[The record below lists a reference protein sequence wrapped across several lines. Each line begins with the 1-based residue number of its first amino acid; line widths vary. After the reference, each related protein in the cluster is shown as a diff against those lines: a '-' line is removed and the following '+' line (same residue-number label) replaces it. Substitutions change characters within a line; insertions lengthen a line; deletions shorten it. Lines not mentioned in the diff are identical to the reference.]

1 MTSGTLAMTSCQSA
15 AQWVPLS
22 IPAFCLRPLADVGN
36 LREVSLKGGF
46 CLAAA
51 VARRWSTDSCFA
63 YSFVFCGWCTWNVV
77 WTIASF
83 LHCPPLCPSPTEVNP
98 RHHSLPNARKGKTCE
113 EIPCPMHGGEKHAKN
128 IPCPMQGREKHTKR
142 FLAQC
147 TEGKNM
153 PKIFLAQCKEGKTC
167 HTACAQK
174 QT

>member
-1 MTSGTLAMTSCQSA
+1 MTLTAMTSGTLAMTSCQSA

-128 IPCPMQGREKHTKR
+128 IPCPMQGR
-142 FLAQC
+142 
-147 TEGKNM
+147 KNM
-153 PKIFLAQCKEGKTC
+153 PHCMRTKANLSWVALTNAQLCLSKTTC
-167 HTACAQK
+167 RTKHI
-174 QT
+174 